1 MLGSKKS
8 TISVS
13 GKTTLVSSDTVIL
26 GEIRFSGVLDI
37 EGLVRGNIIAEP
49 GKEALVRVVDK
60 GRVEGE
66 IRAPSVVI
74 NGTVQGD
81 VYATRHLE
89 LAAKARVQG
98 NVFYVRRSMAA
109 LRIWPTL
116 KKPGQGTRRPQ
127 ATRPGTLQ
135 SSRSSLL
142 NLTKIL
148 SLLIMRGDGAPG

>member
-8 TISVS
+8 TLSGS

-26 GEIRFSGVLDI
+26 GEVRFSGVLDI

-74 NGTVQGD
+74 NGSVQGD
-81 VYATRHLE
+81 VYATRRLE

-98 NVFYVRRSMAA
+98 NVFYVLVEMAA
-109 LRIWPTL
+109 
-116 KKPGQGTRRPQ
+116 GAEVNG
-127 ATRPGTLQ
+127 
-135 SSRSSLL
+135 SLAHMADP
-142 NLTKIL
+142 KVA
-148 SLLIMRGDGAPG
+148 GAVDAGAEVGLPDEFAVAPR

>member
-8 TISVS
+8 AISVS
-13 GKTTLVSSDTVIL
+13 GKTTLVSSDTLIL
-26 GEIRFSGVLDI
+26 GEIRFSGVLDV
-37 EGLVRGNIIAEP
+37 EGMVRGNIIAEP

-74 NGTVQGD
+74 NGNVQGD

-98 NVFYVRRSMAA
+98 NVFYVLVEMAA
-109 LRIWPTL
+109 
-116 KKPGQGTRRPQ
+116 GAEVNG
-127 ATRPGTLQ
+127 
-135 SSRSSLL
+135 SLAHMADPEKAGAV
-142 NLTKIL
+142 NTGAEV
-148 SLLIMRGDGAPG
+148 GDPAELAVVSAKLD